1 MVSFLISLF
10 HTKRTPKHRPDPAD
24 PMFFVGTWQFKDH
37 RERVHRLEIDPD
49 LKLLIDGKDMSAKV
63 SLLTRYELSYVD
75 KFGYK
80 LEIRGNEARPIKF
93 YDESENYTYDLQ
105 SANEIEQS
113 NWVRT
118 YCGKAFLFW
127 PAPYALIDVFPP
139 LSAIT
144 VKDRHRQKDQLRVK
158 LKAGLIVCLNKRCIG
173 IGPANLTVSQ
183 PELGLSIRL

>member
-37 RERVHRLEIDPD
+37 RERVHRLEIGPD

-63 SLLTRYELSYVD
+63 SLLTRYEFSYVD

-113 NWVRT
+113 N
-118 YCGKAFLFW
+118 
-127 PAPYALIDVFPP
+127 
-139 LSAIT
+139 
-144 VKDRHRQKDQLRVK
+144 
-158 LKAGLIVCLNKRCIG
+158 
-173 IGPANLTVSQ
+173 
-183 PELGLSIRL
+183 